1 MHAPVRNTTF
11 AALVTAGLFAVGPA
25 AHADTVS
32 DDHGPVVGGNEW
44 EPLVGTS
51 IRVCG
56 DSIALLEH
64 SAVCSAGAPPAR
76 AGAER
81 PVLPDEPGE
90 APHRCGAEE
99 HCPIRDRAAEEAP
112 VAEQP
117 EEADSADETPA
128 EPVGTAEPGPAAA
141 EEQPSGEDVPSGE
154 GAVAA
159 AAPEGVLPQ
168 EPSGAPRIPEPV
180 VYPEVPKTAAYALT
194 GTGSHDAPLLTAG
207 VATVLLGGV
216 AIYVGYGLGRS
227 DRPNLFR

>member
-32 DDHGPVVGGNEW
+32 DDHGPVAGGNEW

-56 DSIALLEH
+56 DSIAVLEH

-76 AGAER
+76 TGAER
-81 PVLPDEPGE
+81 PVLPEEPGE

-112 VAEQP
+112 VAERP

-128 EPVGTAEPGPAAA
+128 GPVRTVEPGPVV
-141 EEQPSGEDVPSGE
+141 EERPSGEEEASPGE
-154 GAVAA
+154 EEAAA
-159 AAPEGVLPQ
+159 AAPEGALPQ
-168 EPSGAPRIPEPV
+168 ELPEVPRIPEPV
-180 VYPEVPKTAAYALT
+180 VYPEVPEAAAYALT